1 MFTPFQLVTSRR
13 DRGKKKKRQRRVKER
28 KKQGRKEGKTNG
40 KKSQASDSENVNAD
54 KKYIT
59 FFSFFSE

>member
-13 DRGKKKKRQRRVKER
+13 DGGGERQRKVKER

-40 KKSQASDSENVNAD
+40 KKCQASDSENVNAD